1 MKKQL
6 RYSKNAVIKDFVTNM
21 DYGNNAHLNAQNP
34 FNNNFA
40 PDNRPLNQQTIDSI
54 NNQVD
59 YLFCRSNNCRGNYT
73 PIFADQTQFHERITP
88 TSTTI
93 DNGIGCGCGCGSGST
108 PPKPQITPIQLGL
121 PVQNSLPNVAD
132 LTEPPTKKDDTL
144 VKSILIGAGVL
155 ILLNLLK

>member
-1 MKKQL
+1 MNRQL
-6 RYSKNAVIKDFVTNM
+6 RYSSKAVVKDFVTNM

-40 PDNRPLNQQTIDSI
+40 PDNRPLNQQTVDSI

-73 PIFADQTQFHERITP
+73 PIFADETQFLQRTP
-88 TSTTI
+88 PTTSTI
-93 DNGIGCGCGCGSGST
+93 DTGCGCGAGT
-108 PPKPQITPIQLGL
+108 EIKPIQLGL
-121 PVQNSLPNVAD
+121 PVESNLPNVAD

-144 VKSILIGAGVL
+144 MKSILIGAGVL

>member
-1 MKKQL
+1 MNRQL
-6 RYSKNAVIKDFVTNM
+6 RYSSKAVVKDFVTNM

-40 PDNRPLNQQTIDSI
+40 PDNRPLNQQTVDSI

-73 PIFADQTQFHERITP
+73 PIFADQTQFLQRTPTTSTTTSISTTP
-88 TSTTI
+88 TST
-93 DNGIGCGCGCGSGST
+93 NNECGCGT
-108 PPKPQITPIQLGL
+108 KTKKHPKSKTKKI
-121 PVQNSLPNVAD
+121 VFPNVAD
-132 LTEPPTKKDDTL
+132 LTEPPIKKDDTL
-144 VKSILIGAGVL
+144 MKSILIGAGVL